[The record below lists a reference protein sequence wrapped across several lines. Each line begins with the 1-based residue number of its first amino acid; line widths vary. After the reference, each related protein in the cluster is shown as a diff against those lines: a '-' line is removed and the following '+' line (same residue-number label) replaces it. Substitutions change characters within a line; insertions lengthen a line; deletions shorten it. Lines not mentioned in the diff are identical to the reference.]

1 MVWHFIG
8 VYIINR
14 ILHGRLEI
22 RNFSSRVEK
31 KISILEE
38 KFHISVQPCNIL
50 YVYHSKALHNQHV
63 HNKPPS
69 YLSQDASLL
78 ADLTSFKHPGYRTL
92 TIQSKLTGHTS
103 SAKEAMC
110 FKENSTKKLQLPH
123 SFVKLFYHLPL
134 LCLNISGWFFVHV
147 TRIFLKRKKNGRN
160 LGTQGIVILNE
171 CYIKY
176 LVCCYLES
184 NALKTWVAVFGWQ
197 INYEKPMKSRL
208 IVSC

>member
-1 MVWHFIG
+1 MVAWR
-8 VYIINR
+8 Y
-14 ILHGRLEI
+14 EI
-22 RNFSSRVEK
+22 SLLMLKKKFQYSKRNFISLRSHVISSMYTTWKHCITSMCTINHPHTCLRMLACVQTWLLLSTQA
-31 KISILEE
+31 IGHLLFSPNWPATL
-38 KFHISVQPCNIL
+38 VQPRKRCVLRKTQPKSCSCLIL
-50 YVYHSKALHNQHV
+50 LWN
-63 HNKPPS
+63 
-69 YLSQDASLL
+69 
-78 ADLTSFKHPGYRTL
+78 
-92 TIQSKLTGHTS
+92 
-103 SAKEAMC
+103 
-110 FKENSTKKLQLPH
+110 
-123 SFVKLFYHLPL
+123 FYHLPL

-197 INYEKPMKSRL
+197 INSLATPMKSRL